1 MKAIAAVDQKWGIGK
16 DGGLLVHLPGDL
28 KYFQRNTMGKVLI
41 MGRKTLESLP
51 GGKALPGRTTIV
63 LSKDE
68 HYAVRAADGART
80 FLCTSFDEIMAT
92 LLTLEFSEGLDLEE
106 DVFAAGGESVY
117 RQFLPYCTEILITK
131 IDAEFGADRHFENLD
146 RLAEKGLLKVASES
160 EPVTE
165 NGVSYRFVRYR
176 R

>member
-1 MKAIAAVDQKWGIGK
+1 MKAIAAADRKWGIGK

-28 KYFQRNTMGKVLI
+28 RYFQKNTMGKVLI

-68 HYAVRAADGART
+68 HYAVQAADSART

-106 DVFAAGGESVY
+106 DVWVAGGESVY
-117 RQFLPYCTEILITK
+117 RQFLPYCTEILVTK
-131 IDAEFGADRHFENLD
+131 IDAEFDADRHFEDLD
-146 RLAEKGLLKVASES
+146 RLVEKGMMKVVSLG
-160 EPVTE
+160 EPMTE
-165 NGVSYRFVRYR
+165 NGVSYRFLSYR